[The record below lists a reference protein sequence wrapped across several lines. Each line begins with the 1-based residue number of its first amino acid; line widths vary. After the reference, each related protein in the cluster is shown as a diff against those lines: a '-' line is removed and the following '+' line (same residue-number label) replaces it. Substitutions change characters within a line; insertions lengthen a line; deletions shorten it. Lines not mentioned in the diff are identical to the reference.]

1 MEPTG
6 EERLEA
12 GVETILALP
21 VSSVQ
26 SHEELLV
33 RAIQTASGSDLPKRL
48 RVRAAL
54 RLAKIFALPDRGASR
69 AEVLE
74 FEVMLWPLRNV
85 FLQDPVVSFDLSEVC
100 RTALN
105 LEKIADFICSKLSEA
120 TQGDFPEQMWFVM
133 LDLAAWHAD
142 RGEEAEVRRLW
153 HLAHSAPK
161 RMQDPRVLSHFYG
174 WRFDNEPGPPEETEL
189 CPHLALPAIMRP
201 LLGPERHCPCCLRP
215 ADCKVSQTCMARNEH
230 NLIPGS
236 SEALSEKAAFDTEVR
251 KVLEQK
257 FNLEG
262 RFAQLDAEGDSPVTW
277 QQAAA
282 KEAKDIVWSRR
293 FKVRIVD
300 APGTTDGV
308 AAEAQHRQNRAEES
322 RLKAR
327 GLATGSEFSST
338 QSSEP
343 SHTSAH
349 EAESSDDNS
358 DLYFQR
364 QEDEDSS
371 QPLEPSP
378 CSEVGPGFPML
389 QIGEA

>member
-48 RVRAAL
+48 RVR
-54 RLAKIFALPDRGASR
+54 
-69 AEVLE
+69 
-74 FEVMLWPLRNV
+74 
-85 FLQDPVVSFDLSEVC
+85 VC

-174 WRFDNEPGPPEETEL
+174 WRFDNEPG
-189 CPHLALPAIMRP
+189 
-201 LLGPERHCPCCLRP
+201 
-215 ADCKVSQTCMARNEH
+215 
-230 NLIPGS
+230 
-236 SEALSEKAAFDTEVR
+236 
-251 KVLEQK
+251 
-257 FNLEG
+257 
-262 RFAQLDAEGDSPVTW
+262 
-277 QQAAA
+277 
-282 KEAKDIVWSRR
+282 
-293 FKVRIVD
+293 
-300 APGTTDGV
+300 
-308 AAEAQHRQNRAEES
+308 
-322 RLKAR
+322 
-327 GLATGSEFSST
+327 
-338 QSSEP
+338 
-343 SHTSAH
+343 
-349 EAESSDDNS
+349 
-358 DLYFQR
+358 
-364 QEDEDSS
+364 
-371 QPLEPSP
+371 
-378 CSEVGPGFPML
+378 
-389 QIGEA
+389 